1 MGPLPWAAVD
11 EYQLEINEI
20 RRTLARLKA
29 DKADAS
35 LIEEYEAELRNLRAL
50 YQAANDTLEA
60 GRQEP
65 MMRVALSELGF
76 GDWTLQ
82 NVYSFVYE
90 AAMATEDD
98 PRDLANIITHTDY
111 AGSLLLAAQQ

>member
-1 MGPLPWAAVD
+1 VD
-11 EYQLEINEI
+11 EYQLEINQI

-29 DKADAS
+29 DKADEA

-50 YQAANDTLEA
+50 YEAA
-60 GRQEP
+60 
-65 MMRVALSELGF
+65 RVTFDAAQSQPRLRDALAELGF

-90 AAMATEDD
+90 AALSAEPDD
-98 PRDLANIITHTDY
+98 RDLANVINHTDY
-111 AGSLLLAAQQ
+111 ARSLLHALQN

>member
-1 MGPLPWAAVD
+1 VD
-11 EYQLEINEI
+11 EYLLEINDI

-50 YQAANDTLEA
+50 YQAAVDTLQA
-60 GRQEP
+60 GEQDAR
-65 MMRVALSELGF
+65 MRSALDDLGF
-76 GDWTLQ
+76 GDWTLE

-90 AAMATEDD
+90 AAMAVEPDG
-98 PRDLANIITHTDY
+98 RDLANIINSTDY
-111 AGSLLLAAQQ
+111 ATSLLDAAEA

>member
-1 MGPLPWAAVD
+1 MGGQVD

-29 DKADAS
+29 DKADAA

-50 YQAANDTLEA
+50 YQAANDTLDA
-60 GRQEP
+60 GNRDP
-65 MMRVALSELGF
+65 RIRAALAELGF
-76 GDWTLQ
+76 GQWTLQ

-98 PRDLANIITHTDY
+98 ERDLANVITHTDY
-111 AGSLLLAAQQ
+111 ATSLRQVVEN